1 MKLYFKD
8 NFFNSGKTVIW
19 SEQHETL
26 GEVDLKSAFGSSI
39 DVYDASGSLKHSGN
53 FPIFSNK
60 WNVIGPD
67 GSEVGKLRHRI
78 AFFSKRFEYEAYG
91 HAVFEITSP
100 AFSREYQ
107 VCTEDGVLVANFEK
121 VNGWFQSDAYSL
133 ENHSDVLDD
142 YELVVVIMGMHE
154 MQKRENSAAHT

>member
-1 MKLYFKD
+1 VKLYFKD

-19 SEQHETL
+19 NEQQETL
-26 GEVDLKSAFGSSI
+26 GEVDLKSTFGSSI
-39 DVYDASGSLKHSGN
+39 DVYDAHGSLKYSGH

-60 WNVIGPD
+60 WNVFGSD

-107 VCTEDGVLVANFEK
+107 ICTEDGIVVANFEK
-121 VNGWFQSDAYSL
+121 VSGWFQSDAYSL

-154 MQKRENSAAHT
+154 MQKRENSAPHT